1 MKQVFIA
8 VILILFFVG
17 CSNKQKPGTQSSSV
31 EEYKLLGVKP
41 DSSVPKMK
49 LEQLLKTAGDF
60 KGKNVVLEGVYGGAC
75 GDGDYYFKDKFDMI
89 EFSLDQG
96 SDIEKLKIG
105 TPMRLYGRVIVHVSG
120 KKESKEENEDREAT
134 ISVEGKGVEHQ

>member
-17 CSNKQKPGTQSSSV
+17 CSNKQKPGTQSSSA

-105 TPMRLYGRVIVHVSG
+105 TPLRLYGKVIVHVRG
-120 KKESKEENEDREAT
+120 KSEGKEENKDREAT
-134 ISVEGKGVEHQ
+134 VSVEGKGVEYQ

>member
-1 MKQVFIA
+1 MKHVFIA
-8 VILILFFVG
+8 VTLILFFVG
-17 CSNKQKPGTQSSSV
+17 CSNKQKPGTQSSSAV
-31 EEYKLLGVKP
+31 EYKLLGAKP

-89 EFSLDQG
+89 EFSLNQG
-96 SDIEKLKIG
+96 SDIEKLKVG
-105 TPMRLYGRVIVHVSG
+105 TPIRLYGRVIVHVSG
-120 KKESKEENEDREAT
+120 KKEAKEENESREAT
-134 ISVEGKGVEHQ
+134 VSVEGKGVEYQ